1 MKVEYDVE
9 AGALATF
16 GVRARAAA
24 VVRWTT
30 ADDLRRLP
38 EDLPRPLKVIGG
50 GSNLLFT
57 GDFGGTLLV
66 REGAGRIERESEL
79 IWRADGNVE
88 LDALCA
94 ALAEAGVRGLENL
107 SGIPGTVGGA
117 LVQNAGAYGS
127 ETCSHLLDLRL
138 LELESGRE
146 LTVDRQWLAPD
157 YRTSRLQSEPGYVV
171 LSATFKAEPATSP
184 ANVDYGPLRSL
195 SPHES
200 PMTIREAVL
209 ATRASKL
216 PDVKQTGSAGS
227 FFRNPEVPAELL
239 RPEMPRYELANGLFK
254 VPAAWLIDQCGL
266 KGQRRGGAMVW
277 PDQPLV
283 IVNAEGTATAA
294 DILELEQLIVNTVHE
309 RFNITLT
316 PEVEHI

>member
-24 VVRWTT
+24 VVGWTT

-38 EDLPRPLKVIGG
+38 SDLPRPLKVIGG

-94 ALAEAGVRGLENL
+94 AMAEAGVRGLENL
-107 SGIPGTVGGA
+107 SGIPGSVGGA

-127 ETCSHLLDLRL
+127 ETCSHLLDARL

-146 LTVDRQWLAPD
+146 LTVDRQWLAPG
-157 YRTSRLQSEPGYVV
+157 YRTSRLKSEPGYVV
-171 LSATFKAEPATSP
+171 LSARFEAEPAGSP
-184 ANVDYGPLRSL
+184 ANVAYGPLRPL
-195 SPHES
+195 GADASPLAV
-200 PMTIREAVL
+200 REAVL
-209 ATRASKL
+209 VTRASKL
-216 PDVKQTGSAGS
+216 PDVKQVGSAGS
-227 FFRNPEVPAELL
+227 FFRNPEVTAELL
-239 RPEMPRYELANGLFK
+239 QPEMPRYELANGLFK

-266 KGQRRGGAMVW
+266 KGQRRGGAMGW

-283 IVNAEGTATAA
+283 IVNAEGTASVA
-294 DILELEQLIVNTVHE
+294 DILELERLIVNTVRE